1 MYGSERIMYT
11 SGWLTR
17 ARSADDDPPVEGTLR
32 AHEREEVLGE
42 VRRHFIVLQQLG
54 RTIAVQATEKEGELT
69 FTFHR

>member
-1 MYGSERIMYT
+1 MTKKYKYKYNFEENNAV
-11 SGWLTR
+11 WLTR

-54 RTIAVQATEKEGELT
+54 RTIAVQATQKKKEN
-69 FTFHR
+69 